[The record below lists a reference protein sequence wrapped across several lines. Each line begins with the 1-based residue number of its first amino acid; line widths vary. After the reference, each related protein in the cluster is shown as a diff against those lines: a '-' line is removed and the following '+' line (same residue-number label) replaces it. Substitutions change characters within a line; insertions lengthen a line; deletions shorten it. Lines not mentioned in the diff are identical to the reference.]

1 MSTAYSE
8 EYFDFCIVT
17 AEHNIDT
24 NATIQDENAKKMIVV
39 AARDTWDIYFS
50 RLFPASV
57 RNLSQTMLTDK
68 SLHVCRQAC
77 ISGQVLAGLCW
88 LLLSKAHCSHN
99 ADNLTSTFLLKL
111 AEMKSCFIIMLFKT
125 NLSQNLPEQGSVG
138 TGVQVLSVSHRG
150 IKLLKMVR
158 SSAVAPDYFRVLRPY
173 RYLLLTLLMSAFYLN
188 K

>member
-1 MSTAYSE
+1 M
-8 EYFDFCIVT
+8 
-17 AEHNIDT
+17 
-24 NATIQDENAKKMIVV
+24 NATIQDENAKKKIVV
-39 AARDTWDIYFS
+39 AARDTWEIYFS

-57 RNLSQTMLTDK
+57 RNLSQIMLTDK
-68 SLHVCRQAC
+68 NLHVCRQAW

-88 LLLSKAHCSHN
+88 LLLSIAHCPQN
-99 ADNLTSTFLLKL
+99 ADNLISIILLNL
-111 AEMKSCFIIMLFKT
+111 AEMKSCFVIMLFKT

-173 RYLLLTLLMSAFYLN
+173 RYLLLTLLMSVCILSSFLN
-188 K
+188 KLYF